1 MSENND
7 TKEVE
12 VQDDPTAEASPSD
25 EKLSSGRRQFF
36 TGMATALGAG
46 VILHAAGSASASEQS
61 AAEVRS
67 RILSRIQSDLQR
79 PQNDMR
85 FGYEKPDELNP
96 TGGHGR
102 YVKAY
107 SPFDNPIPG
116 EGPGGT

>member
-1 MSENND
+1 
-7 TKEVE
+7 
-12 VQDDPTAEASPSD
+12 
-25 EKLSSGRRQFF
+25 
-36 TGMATALGAG
+36 MATALGAG